1 MGKKIL
7 SLCISMILIM
17 LHGCGSEMNVGNSSS
32 KLTTSKLKGDFVFY
46 VKDNSIYYTN
56 CDDIVE
62 TKLIDYGVKG
72 VIYLDE
78 KRKNIIYVQENDYGD
93 DKIYIKPIKSDSE
106 TITIDSASVVLP
118 IINNR
123 YIVYKNDG
131 LFCYDLDSKKK
142 QG

>member
-62 TKLIDYGVKG
+62 TKILSMFRKMIMEMIKFILNQLNQIVKLLQLI
-72 VIYLDE
+72 LH
-78 KRKNIIYVQENDYGD
+78 
-93 DKIYIKPIKSDSE
+93 P
-106 TITIDSASVVLP
+106 
-118 IINNR
+118 
-123 YIVYKNDG
+123 
-131 LFCYDLDSKKK
+131 LFY
-142 QG
+142 Q